1 MFFDNWIG
9 LFRVLVIGT
18 MAYAALVVML
28 RVSGKRT
35 LGKMNAFD
43 LVVTVALGSAF
54 ATVVLDK
61 SVPLAEGV
69 LALALLIALQYLI
82 TWLSVRSEWVR
93 ALVKSEPT
101 LLVSDGEYL
110 DGAMRAQRVT
120 REEIAAALREQGI
133 SGLEAVACV
142 VLETDGT
149 LSVVPVSQRN
159 PKSRSAR
166 SPVNQRSA

>member
-1 MFFDNWIG
+1 MFFDTWFG
-9 LFRVLVIGT
+9 LIRVVVIGVT
-18 MAYAALVVML
+18 AYAALVMLL

-69 LALALLIALQYLI
+69 VAFAVLIALQYVI
-82 TWLSVRSEWVR
+82 TWLSVRVRWVR

-101 LLVSDGEYL
+101 LLVSDGTYL
-110 DGAMRAQRVT
+110 DNAMSAQRVT
-120 REEIAAALREQGI
+120 REEVEAALREQGV
-133 SGLEAVACV
+133 SGVETVACV

-149 LSVVPVSQRN
+149 LSVIPERRRKQ
-159 PKSRSAR
+159 KSRSA
-166 SPVNQRSA
+166 A

>member
-9 LFRVLVIGT
+9 LLRVLVIGT

-43 LVVTVALGSAF
+43 LVVTVALGSTF
-54 ATVVLDK
+54 ATVVLSK

-69 LALALLIALQYLI
+69 LALALLIALQYII

-93 ALVKSEPT
+93 ELVKSEPT
-101 LLVSDGEYL
+101 LLVSDGSYL

-133 SGLEAVACV
+133 NELKSVDCV

-149 LSVVPVSQRN
+149 LSVVPASPRK
-159 PKSRSAR
+159 PASSSAAKALTRRSA
-166 SPVNQRSA
+166 

>member
-1 MFFDNWIG
+1 MFFDNWFG
-9 LFRVLVIGT
+9 LIRVVVIGVT
-18 MAYAALVVML
+18 AYAALVMLL

-61 SVPLAEGV
+61 SIPLAEGV
-69 LALALLIALQYLI
+69 VSFAVLIALQYVI
-82 TWLSVRSEWVR
+82 TWLSVRVRWVR

-101 LLVSDGEYL
+101 LLVSDGAYL
-110 DGAMRAQRVT
+110 DNAMNAQRVT
-120 REEIAAALREQGI
+120 REEVEAALREQGV
-133 SGLEAVACV
+133 SGVETVACV

-149 LSVVPVSQRN
+149 LSVIPERRRKQK
-159 PKSRSAR
+159 PRSA
-166 SPVNQRSA
+166 A

>member
-1 MFFDNWIG
+1 MFFDNCFG
-9 LFRVLVIGT
+9 LIRVVVIGVT
-18 MAYAALVVML
+18 AYAALVMLL

-61 SVPLAEGV
+61 SIPLAEGV
-69 LALALLIALQYLI
+69 VSFAVLIALQYVI
-82 TWLSVRSEWVR
+82 TWLSVRVPWVR

-101 LLVSDGEYL
+101 LLVSDGAYL
-110 DGAMRAQRVT
+110 DNAMNAQRVT
-120 REEIAAALREQGI
+120 REEVEAALREQGV
-133 SGLEAVACV
+133 SGVETIACV

-149 LSVVPVSQRN
+149 LSVIPERRRKQK
-159 PKSRSAR
+159 PRSA
-166 SPVNQRSA
+166 A